1 MVGLFG
7 RRNWM
12 NNLETNALKTWCPGC
27 GNFGI
32 LTVLKRVIKE
42 SKIDP
47 ENFVLVTGIGCH
59 GKTADYLNINS
70 FYALHGRGVAVA
82 TGIKIAN
89 PDLKVIVSSGDGDV
103 YNEGIEHLIHAAKRN
118 LPITVLVHDNRT
130 FALTTGQFTATS
142 PLGFKGKST
151 PQGSKEKPINPLR
164 LMLAAG
170 AGFVA
175 RGYVG
180 KPDHLAKIVSR
191 AVSYPGFAFVDILQ
205 PCLAFFNTFPVYNQR
220 VYELEKPAKTLPEA
234 LKKVEEW
241 DYENGKG
248 KIAVGI
254 FYER

>member
-1 MVGLFG
+1 
-7 RRNWM
+7 M
-12 NNLETNALKTWCPGC
+12 NNLETNTLKTWCPGC
-27 GNFGI
+27 GNFLI
-32 LTVLKRVIKE
+32 LNTLKKLIEETEKE
-42 SKIDP
+42 IGR

-59 GKTADYLNINS
+59 GKMADYLNINS

-89 PDLKVIVSSGDGDV
+89 PNLKVIVSVGDGDA

-118 LPITVLVHDNRT
+118 IPMVVLVHDNRT

-151 PQGSKEKPINPLR
+151 PEGSKELPINPLK
-164 LMLAAG
+164 LMISVG

-180 KPDHLAKIVSR
+180 KPDHLFSLIKKALF
-191 AVSYPGFAFVDILQ
+191 YNGFAFIDILQ
-205 PCLAFFNTFPVYNQR
+205 PCLVFFNTFQDYNQR
-220 VYELEKPAKTLPEA
+220 VYELEKPAKNLCEA
-234 LKKVEEW
+234 LEKAEEW
-241 DYENGKG
+241 NYEDGQG
-248 KIAVGI
+248 KIPVGI